1 MLVHVCH
8 LMLVSTKYI
17 NISNKNKLQIMII
30 DSFAMKA
37 DAKRADQNA
46 LLVLRN
52 MRPLGF
58 KNGDRFQGFDK
69 NTAFKILEVN

>member
-1 MLVHVCH
+1 
-8 LMLVSTKYI
+8 
-17 NISNKNKLQIMII
+17 
-30 DSFAMKA
+30 MKT

>member
-1 MLVHVCH
+1 
-8 LMLVSTKYI
+8 
-17 NISNKNKLQIMII
+17 
-30 DSFAMKA
+30 MKT

-58 KNGDRFQGFDK
+58 ENGDRFQGFHK